1 VIETPVDLTDEQKE
15 LLREFESSLTGDA
28 QRHHP
33 RERSW
38 LDGVKRFFE
47 NIGT

>member
-1 VIETPVDLTDEQKE
+1 
-15 LLREFESSLTGDA
+15 LLRDFEVSLTGDPT
-28 QRHHP
+28 RHHP

-47 NIGT
+47 NIGS